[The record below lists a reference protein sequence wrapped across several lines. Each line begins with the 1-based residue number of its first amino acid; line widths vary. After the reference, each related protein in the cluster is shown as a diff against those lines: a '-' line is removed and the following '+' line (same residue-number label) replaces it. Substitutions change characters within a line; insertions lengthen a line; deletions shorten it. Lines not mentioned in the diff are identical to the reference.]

1 MEMNGEQLIHA
12 PQAETWAALNNPA
25 ILKDCVPGCESIE
38 LTGPN
43 EYVVQMTA
51 RVGPV
56 SAKFKGKMTLSNIVA
71 PDSYSIAFEGQ
82 GGVAG
87 FAKGGADVS
96 LATEGHDTRLSYK
109 VKANVGGKLAQIG
122 SRLVD
127 AAANKVAN
135 DFFLAFNEKVGK
147 PREAAAESHAHD
159 AAHGEDGEHHPAP
172 VPRDPD
178 LPQVADASLAFFAAG
193 ALVVFVV
200 ALLTLL

>member
-1 MEMNGEQLIHA
+1 MEMTGEQLVRA
-12 PQAETWAALNNPA
+12 SQADTWAALNDPE
-25 ILKDCVPGCESIE
+25 ILKACVPGCESIGR
-38 LTGPN
+38 TSDT

-56 SAKFKGKMTLSNIVA
+56 SAKFKGKMTLSNLK
-71 PDSYSIAFEGQ
+71 PPHSYSIAFEGQ

-96 LATEGHDTRLSYK
+96 LASEGHDTRLSYK

-127 AAANKVAN
+127 AAANKIAN
-135 DFFLAFNEKVGK
+135 DFFAAFNEKVGK
-147 PREAAAESHAHD
+147 AQDAHAAAVHH
-159 AAHGEDGEHHPAP
+159 EHHPEP
-172 VPRDPD
+172 VPSDPD
-178 LPQVADASLAFFAAG
+178 LPRISDASLSFFAAG